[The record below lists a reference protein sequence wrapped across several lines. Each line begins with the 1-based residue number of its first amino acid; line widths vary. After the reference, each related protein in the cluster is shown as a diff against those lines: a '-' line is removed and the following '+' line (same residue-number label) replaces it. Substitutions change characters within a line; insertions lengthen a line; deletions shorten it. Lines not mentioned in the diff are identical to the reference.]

1 MQDEEVKYQVIT
13 LAAKV
18 YVLYFP
24 TPPTDVDSLDSHLK
38 QIHLLYT
45 YAMSLSRYDLSYDL
59 RDRARLLKNVHLS
72 PFHEAALHTPKP
84 VPRMDSLGKK
94 GAEWMLGSMA
104 QVITRDTPGATTLPE
119 WGSEIPEKG
128 VRDILE
134 PSLQSANVV
143 SAGPPIA
150 PVVSNKEEKKKE
162 KKVWKDLDK
171 FYASES
177 EEEEDEEEDEYEEEE
192 EEEEEEEGEV
202 SDADESEE
210 ETDED
215 SEDERR
221 GERDPLSGSW
231 G

>member
-1 MQDEEVKYQVIT
+1 VQDEEVKYQVIT

-24 TPPTDVDSLDSHLK
+24 TPPTDLDSLDSHLK

-72 PFHEAALHTPKP
+72 PFHEAALHIPKP
-84 VPRMDSLGKK
+84 VPRMDSLGNK
-94 GAEWMLGSMA
+94 GGDWILGSMA
-104 QVITRDTPGATTLPE
+104 QVIQRDTPGATTLPE

-134 PSLQSANVV
+134 PSIQSATVV

-150 PVVSNKEEKKKE
+150 AVASNKDEKKKE

-177 EEEEDEEEDEYEEEE
+177 EEDESEEEGEE
-192 EEEEEEEGEV
+192 EEEEEEEG
-202 SDADESEE
+202 SDADESDEE
-210 ETDED
+210 IDED

-221 GERDPLSGSW
+221 TERDPLNGSW

>member
-1 MQDEEVKYQVIT
+1 LKDDEVKHQVIT

-24 TPPTDVDSLDSHLK
+24 TPPADVESLDSHLK

-72 PFHEAALHTPKP
+72 PFREAALHTPKP
-84 VPRMDSLGKK
+84 VPRMESLGEK
-94 GAEWMLGSMA
+94 GAEWILGSMA
-104 QVITRDTPGATTLPE
+104 QVIARDTSGETILPE
-119 WGSEIPEKG
+119 WGSQIPEKG
-128 VRDILE
+128 VRDIPE
-134 PSLQSANVV
+134 PSIQSATVV
-143 SAGPPIA
+143 STGPVIA
-150 PVVSNKEEKKKE
+150 AVVSNKEEKKKE

-177 EEEEDEEEDEYEEEE
+177 EEEEDEEEDESEEEDE
-192 EEEEEEEGEV
+192 ESEGEEEG

-215 SEDERR
+215 SDDEMRK
-221 GERDPLSGSW
+221 EREALTGGW